1 MSKTYLR
8 MRPIYNRLRSRL
20 EAYICLSLVAN
31 TIYKELEMVLKKE
44 QYCLSVEI
52 AAEITRNMYQV
63 EILLPESKHTKNIL
77 LKMVELQ
84 EQLIQITNKNYYKW
98 PKAENRIS
106 LAPVMYVIQLNNCRL
121 KIIKPN

>member
-1 MSKTYLR
+1 MLKTYLR
-8 MRPIYNRLRSRL
+8 MRPIYNRLRSWL

-31 TIYKELEMVLKKE
+31 TIYKELERVLKKE

-84 EQLIQITNKNYYKW
+84 EQLIQITNKNYYK
-98 PKAENRIS
+98 
-106 LAPVMYVIQLNNCRL
+106 
-121 KIIKPN
+121 